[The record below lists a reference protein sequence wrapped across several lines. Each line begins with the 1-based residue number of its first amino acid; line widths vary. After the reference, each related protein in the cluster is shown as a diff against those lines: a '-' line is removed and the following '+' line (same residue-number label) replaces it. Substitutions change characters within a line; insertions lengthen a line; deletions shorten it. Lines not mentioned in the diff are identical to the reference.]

1 MTLPKYLQFHLLP
14 YLPLKDDLQFGKV
27 LLWSFY
33 RKRDEYLADELIRK
47 QMQRYVERYVDDP
60 VKCEPV
66 KCVMIASYNSPDYL
80 EPLTR
85 EQLEE
90 MENAVHSLCFCSLLE
105 KFPLFS
111 VSSDNF
117 QLLRQNFVPG
127 DQGIAISSGSWI
139 RSKESGMAV
148 DEVLFVKPRYVRLP
162 LQVCFDEKLLTALE
176 ESQKD
181 ESNTTFHRRVMR
193 ALEWVGYAYTNVD
206 GFSYFSRIVMMATA
220 FEILLDGFKGRPG
233 FVDKIEG
240 LVCFQREDTEV
251 RSVVTKKGCHDE
263 EHTLKGWW
271 ASEFYE
277 LRSRVV
283 HGNRLADDD
292 ANNSKGQKYF
302 SLAVEFFAECL
313 RKILNEQRYYSY
325 DDKNEILWAGI
336 YERI

>member
-1 MTLPKYLQFHLLP
+1 MTLPKYLQFHFLP
-14 YLPLKDDLQFGKV
+14 YLPLKDDLRFGKV

-33 RKRDEYLADELIRK
+33 RKKDEYLADELIRK
-47 QMQRYVERYVDDP
+47 QMQTYVERHVKDP
-60 VKCEPV
+60 VKCDPV
-66 KCVMIASYNSPDYL
+66 DCVVIASHDSPDYL
-80 EPLTR
+80 RPLTPG
-85 EQLEE
+85 QLEE
-90 MENAVHSLCFCSLLE
+90 MEHAVRSLCFCSLLQ
-105 KFPLFS
+105 KLSLFS

-117 QLLRQNFVPG
+117 QLLQQNFVPG
-127 DQGIAISSGSWI
+127 DPGIAISSGSWI
-139 RSKESGMAV
+139 RSKEGGMAV

-162 LQVCFDEKLLTALE
+162 PQISFDEKLLRALE

-220 FEILLDGFKGRPG
+220 FEILLDGFQGRRG
-233 FVDKIEG
+233 FVGKIEG
-240 LVCFQREDTEV
+240 LVCSQREETEV
-251 RSVVTKKGCHDE
+251 RSVATEKSRHDE

-283 HGNRLADDD
+283 HGNSLADDD
-292 ANNSKGQKYF
+292 ANNRKGQKYF
-302 SLAVEFFAECL
+302 SLAVEFFAQCL